1 MAEGDTIITI
11 ALAHNLDW
19 QELLALNDLQPDSV
33 IQVGQ
38 KIRLR

>member
-1 MAEGDTIITI
+1 VAEGDTIITI
-11 ALAHNLDW
+11 ALANNLDW
-19 QELLALNDLQPDSV
+19 QDLLALNDLQPDSV